1 MVLIVFFTRAVSLE
15 VWLNKGLLDR
25 EKLVYEEY
33 LKSGVFSKVYW
44 ITYGSND
51 NKISESL
58 KDNKK
63 MHTNINVVGM
73 HSFFNYKTPTI

>member
-51 NKISESL
+51 NKISEIIKSHGGL
-58 KDNKK
+58 VHEVSDWTETYDILNR
-63 MHTNINVVGM
+63 
-73 HSFFNYKTPTI
+73 NYI